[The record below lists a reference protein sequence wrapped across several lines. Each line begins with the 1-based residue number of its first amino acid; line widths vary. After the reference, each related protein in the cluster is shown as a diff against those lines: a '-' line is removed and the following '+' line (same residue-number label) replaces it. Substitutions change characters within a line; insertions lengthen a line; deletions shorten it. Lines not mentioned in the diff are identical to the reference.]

1 MYVTY
6 HLVMSNGL
14 ATVASGLVGLAAMG
28 ALAAA
33 RVRRGRPYLADGLL
47 VAVDGPADPIA
58 AAVRAGFAGVEVA
71 VRLDGDTRPPVLRLD
86 CVMPAGEP
94 APTFEAAVL
103 KPLAALVDA
112 SPLGR
117 VHPRRAAPF
126 LLLVHAD
133 PGIAAPRPGVAWE
146 RPPQQRGALLLQAA
160 RPEYEALD
168 LLLRPR
174 AGLLTTFLGGRVVP
188 GAITV
193 VLTGPYWSRA
203 DLLGAYERFA
213 FLEGRFADLEPGGL
227 PVTVAPLVTE
237 ALGARLGWDPQE
249 DWPEFPAEARH
260 ILRSLIGAAHAGGR
274 RIRFVDVPEGPRAAR
289 TAFWQELRAA
299 GVDLIA
305 SRHRGPLA
313 RFLRKPANRERKHRA
328 EAGRVAV
335 SDEQQLNER

>member
-6 HLVMSNGL
+6 HLGMSNGL
-14 ATVASGLVGLAAMG
+14 ATVASGMVGLAAMG

-33 RVRRGRPYLADGLL
+33 RARRGRPYLADGLL
-47 VAVDGPADPIA
+47 VAVDGPADPVA
-58 AAVRAGFAGVEVA
+58 VAVRAGFAGVEVA
-71 VRLDGDTRPPVLRLD
+71 VRLDGDSRPPVLRLD
-86 CVMPAGEP
+86 CVMPGGEP

-103 KPLAALVDA
+103 RPLEALVDA
-112 SPLGR
+112 SPLAR
-117 VHPRRAAPF
+117 VHPRRAEPF

-133 PGIAAPRPGVAWE
+133 PGVPAPRTGRAGTWAPY
-146 RPPQQRGALLLQAA
+146 QRGAQAA

-249 DWPEFPAEARH
+249 EWPEFPAEARH
-260 ILRSLIGAAHAGGR
+260 ILRSLVGAAHAGGR
-274 RIRFVDVPEGPRAAR
+274 RIRFVDVPEDPRAVR

-299 GVDLIA
+299 GVDLIG
-305 SRHRGPLA
+305 SHHRGPLA
-313 RFLRKPANRERKHRA
+313 RFLRKPVNRERKHRA
-328 EAGRVAV
+328 EPRRVAV
-335 SDEQQLNER
+335 QDEQQLNER

>member
-1 MYVTY
+1 
-6 HLVMSNGL
+6 MSNGL

-33 RVRRGRPYLADGLL
+33 RARRGRPYLADGLL
-47 VAVDGPADPIA
+47 VAVDGPADPVA

-71 VRLDGDTRPPVLRLD
+71 VRLDNDTRPPVLRLD

-103 KPLAALVDA
+103 APLAALVAA

-117 VHPRRAAPF
+117 VHPRRAEPF

-133 PGIAAPRPGVAWE
+133 PGTAPPRPGQ
-146 RPPQQRGALLLQAA
+146 PPHQRSVSGTAALLLQAA

-174 AGLLTTFLGGRVVP
+174 AALLTTFLGGRVVP

-213 FLEGRFADLEPGGL
+213 FLEGRFSDLEEGGL
-227 PVTVAPLVTE
+227 PVTVAPLVTG

-249 DWPEFPAEARH
+249 EWPEFPAEARH

-274 RIRFVDVPEGPRAAR
+274 RIRFVDVPEGPRAVR

-328 EAGRVAV
+328 EPRRAV
-335 SDEQQLNER
+335 QDEQQVNQR

>member
-1 MYVTY
+1 
-6 HLVMSNGL
+6 MSNGL

-33 RVRRGRPYLADGLL
+33 RARRGRPYLADGLL

-58 AAVRAGFAGVEVA
+58 VAVRAGFAGVEVA
-71 VRLDGDTRPPVLRLD
+71 VRLDADSVPPVLRLD
-86 CVMPAGEP
+86 CVMPDGEP

-103 KPLAALVDA
+103 EPLQALVDA
-112 SPLGR
+112 SPLAR
-117 VHPRRAAPF
+117 VHPRRAEPF

-133 PGIAAPRPGVAWE
+133 PGPAAGQRTPPHQRRPL
-146 RPPQQRGALLLQAA
+146 PQAA

-193 VLTGPYWSRA
+193 VLTGPYWSRG
-203 DLLGAYERFA
+203 DLLGAYERFT

-237 ALGARLGWDPQE
+237 ALGARIGWDPQE
-249 DWPEFPAEARH
+249 EWPEFPAEARH

-274 RIRFVDVPEGPRAAR
+274 RIRFLDVPEEPRGVR

-328 EAGRVAV
+328 QRRVAV
-335 SDEQQLNER
+335 QDEQQLNGR

>member
-1 MYVTY
+1 
-6 HLVMSNGL
+6 MSNGL

-33 RVRRGRPYLADGLL
+33 RARRGRPYLADGLL
-47 VAVDGPADPIA
+47 VAVDGPADPVA
-58 AAVRAGFAGVEVA
+58 TAVRAGFAGVEVA
-71 VRLDGDTRPPVLRLD
+71 VRLDHDTRPPVLRLD

-103 KPLAALVDA
+103 EPLATLVDE

-117 VHPRRAAPF
+117 VHPRRAEPF

-133 PGIAAPRPGVAWE
+133 PGVAAPRPGQ
-146 RPPQQRGALLLQAA
+146 PPHQRSVNGTAALQAA

-174 AGLLTTFLGGRVVP
+174 AEMLTTFLGGRVVP

-249 DWPEFPAEARH
+249 EWPEFPAEARH
-260 ILRSLIGAAHAGGR
+260 ILRSLVGAAHAGGR

-305 SRHRGPLA
+305 SHHRGPLA
-313 RFLRKPANRERKHRA
+313 RFLRKPANRVRKHRA
-328 EAGRVAV
+328 EARRSAV
-335 SDEQQLNER
+335 PDEQQLNER

>member
-1 MYVTY
+1 
-6 HLVMSNGL
+6 MSNGL
-14 ATVASGLVGLAAMG
+14 ATAASGLVALAAMG

-33 RVRRGRPYLADGLL
+33 RARRGRPYLADGLL
-47 VAVDGPADPIA
+47 VAVDGPADPVA
-58 AAVRAGFAGVEVA
+58 AAVRPGFAGVEVA
-71 VRLDGDTRPPVLRLD
+71 VRLDHDTRPPVLRLD
-86 CVMPAGEP
+86 CLMPAGEP
-94 APTFEAAVL
+94 APAFEDAVL
-103 KPLAALVDA
+103 EPLAALVDA

-117 VHPRRAAPF
+117 VHPRRAEPF

-133 PGIAAPRPGVAWE
+133 PGTAGAWPPG
-146 RPPQQRGALLLQAA
+146 P

-174 AGLLTTFLGGRVVP
+174 AELLTTFLGGRVVP

-237 ALGARLGWDPQE
+237 ALGARLGWDPRE
-249 DWPEFPAEARH
+249 EWPEFPAEARH
-260 ILRSLIGAAHAGGR
+260 ILRALIGAAHAGGR
-274 RIRFVDVPEGPRAAR
+274 RVRFVDVPEGPRAAR
-289 TAFWQELRAA
+289 TAFWQELRTA

-305 SRHRGPLA
+305 SRHRGPLI
-313 RFLRKPANRERKHRA
+313 RFLRKPTNKGRKHRA
-328 EAGRVAV
+328 EPGRMAVA
-335 SDEQQLNER
+335 DELQVNGT

>member
-1 MYVTY
+1 
-6 HLVMSNGL
+6 MSNGL
-14 ATVASGLVGLAAMG
+14 ATIAGGLVGLAAMG

-33 RVRRGRPYLADGLL
+33 RARRGRPYLADGLL

-71 VRLDGDTRPPVLRLD
+71 VRLDGDTSPPVLRLD
-86 CVMPAGEP
+86 CAMPDGEP
-94 APTFEAAVL
+94 APTFEDAVL
-103 KPLAALVDA
+103 EPLAALVDA
-112 SPLGR
+112 SPVGR
-117 VHPRRAAPF
+117 VHPRRAEPF

-133 PGIAAPRPGVAWE
+133 PDLAAPHRTSY
-146 RPPQQRGALLLQAA
+146 PPQQRGAPALQTA

-174 AGLLTTFLGGRVVP
+174 AELLTTFLGGRVVP

-193 VLTGPYWSRA
+193 VLTGSYWSRV

-213 FLEGRFADLEPGGL
+213 FLEGRFSDLEPGGL

-249 DWPEFPAEARH
+249 EWPEFPAEARH
-260 ILRSLIGAAHAGGR
+260 IVRSLIGAAHAGGR
-274 RIRFVDVPEGPRAAR
+274 RIRFVGVPEDPRAVR
-289 TAFWQELRAA
+289 SAFWLELRAA

-313 RFLRKPANRERKHRA
+313 RFLRKPVERERKHRA
-328 EAGRVAV
+328 EPRRAV
-335 SDEQQLNER
+335 VQDEHKLNER

>member
-1 MYVTY
+1 
-6 HLVMSNGL
+6 MSNGL
-14 ATVASGLVGLAAMG
+14 ATVASGMVGLAAMG

-33 RVRRGRPYLADGLL
+33 RARRGRPYLADGLL
-47 VAVDGPADPIA
+47 VAVDGPADPVA

-71 VRLDGDTRPPVLRLD
+71 VRLDTDTAPPVLRLD
-86 CVMPAGEP
+86 CAMPDGEP
-94 APTFEAAVL
+94 APTFEQAVL
-103 KPLAALVDA
+103 EPLAALVDE

-117 VHPRRAAPF
+117 VHPRRAEPF

-133 PGIAAPRPGVAWE
+133 PEPGPPPRMTA
-146 RPPQQRGALLLQAA
+146 PQQRAALLLQAA

-174 AGLLTTFLGGRVVP
+174 AELLTTFLGGRVVP

-213 FLEGRFADLEPGGL
+213 FLEGRFSDLEPGGL

-237 ALGARLGWDPQE
+237 ALGARIGWDPQE
-249 DWPEFPAEARH
+249 EWPEFPAEARH
-260 ILRSLIGAAHAGGR
+260 ILRSLVAAAHAGGR
-274 RIRFVDVPEGPRAAR
+274 RIRFVGVPEEPRHVR

-299 GVDLIA
+299 GADLIA
-305 SRHRGPLA
+305 SRHRAQLA
-313 RFLRKPANRERKHRA
+313 RFLRKPVDRERKHRA
-328 EAGRVAV
+328 EPRRLAV
-335 SDEQQLNER
+335 QDEQMLNGR